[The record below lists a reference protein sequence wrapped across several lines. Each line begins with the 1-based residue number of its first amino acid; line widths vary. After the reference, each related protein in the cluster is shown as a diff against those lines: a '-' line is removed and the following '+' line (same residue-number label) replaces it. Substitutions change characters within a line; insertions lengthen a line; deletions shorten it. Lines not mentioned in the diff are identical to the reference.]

1 MKKFPITT
9 VGYEA
14 IKLELIKL
22 KEKRQAV
29 SKAIGE
35 ARDLGD
41 LSENAEYHAAK
52 DEQRLNE
59 ERIANLEHQ
68 IALAEVI
75 DISKLKNNGEVVF
88 GCTVKVNDLDN
99 EEMFEFQIVG
109 EYEADLQKR
118 KLSIASPIARALLR
132 KQVGDCVLVETPRG
146 QIEYEVLEIKMGE
159 AVDSN

>member
-9 VGYEA
+9 HGYEA
-14 IKLELIKL
+14 IKEELIAL
-22 KEKRQAV
+22 KEKRSCV

-35 ARDLGD
+35 AREHGD
-41 LSENAEYHAAK
+41 LKENAEYHAAK

-75 DISKLKNNGEVVF
+75 DVSKLKDIGQVIF
-88 GCTVKVNDLDN
+88 GCTVGLIDLDT
-99 EEMFEFQIVG
+99 EENFEFQIVG
-109 EYEADLQKR
+109 EYEANVSKG

-132 KQVGDCVLVETPRG
+132 KEVGETVLVETPKG
-146 QIEYEVLEIKMGE
+146 QIEYEVTDIHF
-159 AVDSN
+159 NT

>member
-9 VGYEA
+9 TGYDA
-14 IKLELIKL
+14 IKEELIML
-22 KEKRQAV
+22 KEKRSQV

-35 ARDLGD
+35 AREHGD
-41 LSENAEYHAAK
+41 LKENAEYHAAK

-75 DISKLKNNGEVVF
+75 DVSKLKDTGQVIF
-88 GCTVKVNDLDN
+88 GCTVGLIDLDT
-99 EEMFEFQIVG
+99 EESFEFQIVG
-109 EYEADLQKR
+109 EYEANVSKG

-132 KQVGDCVLVETPRG
+132 KEVGETVLVETPKG
-146 QIEYEVLEIKMGE
+146 QIEYEVTDIHFN
-159 AVDSN
+159 A

>member
-9 VGYEA
+9 TGYDA
-14 IKLELIKL
+14 IKEELIML
-22 KEKRQAV
+22 KEKRSQV

-35 ARDLGD
+35 AREHGD
-41 LSENAEYHAAK
+41 LKENAEYHAAK

-75 DISKLKNNGEVVF
+75 DVSKLKDTGQVIF
-88 GCTVKVNDLDN
+88 GCTVALIDLDT
-99 EEMFEFQIVG
+99 EESFEFQIVG
-109 EYEADLQKR
+109 EYEANVSKG

-132 KQVGDCVLVETPRG
+132 KEVGETVLVETPKG
-146 QIEYEVLEIKMGE
+146 QIEYEVTDIHFN
-159 AVDSN
+159 A

>member
-9 VGYEA
+9 DGYKA
-14 IKLELIKL
+14 IKEELNLL
-22 KEKRQAV
+22 KDKRSQV

-35 ARDLGD
+35 AREHGD
-41 LSENAEYHAAK
+41 LKENAEYHAAK

-75 DISKLKNNGEVVF
+75 DISKLKDDGQVIF
-88 GCTVKVNDLDN
+88 GCMVNVLDLDT
-99 EEMFEFQIVG
+99 EESFEFQIVG
-109 EYEADLQKR
+109 EYEANVSKG

-132 KQVGDCVLVETPRG
+132 KEIGETVLVETPKG
-146 QIEYEVLEIKMGE
+146 QIEYEITNIHLKIP
-159 AVDSN
+159 S

>member
-9 VGYEA
+9 TGYDA
-14 IKLELIKL
+14 IKEELIML
-22 KEKRQAV
+22 KEKRSQV

-35 ARDLGD
+35 AREHGD
-41 LSENAEYHAAK
+41 LKENAEYHAAK

-75 DISKLKNNGEVVF
+75 DVSKLKDTGQVIF
-88 GCTVKVNDLDN
+88 GCTVSLIDLDT
-99 EEMFEFQIVG
+99 EENFEFQIVG
-109 EYEADLQKR
+109 EYEANVSKG

-132 KQVGDCVLVETPRG
+132 KEVGETVLVETPKG
-146 QIEYEVLEIKMGE
+146 QIEYEVTKIHLN
-159 AVDSN
+159 V

>member
-9 VGYEA
+9 DGYKA
-14 IKLELIKL
+14 IKEELNLL
-22 KEKRQAV
+22 KDKRSQV

-35 ARDLGD
+35 AREHGHLK
-41 LSENAEYHAAK
+41 ENAEYHAAK

-75 DISKLKNNGEVVF
+75 DISKLKDDGQVIF
-88 GCTVKVNDLDN
+88 GCMVNVLDLDT
-99 EEMFEFQIVG
+99 EESFEFQIVG
-109 EYEADLQKR
+109 EYEANVSKG

-132 KQVGDCVLVETPRG
+132 KEIGETVLVETPKG
-146 QIEYEVLEIKMGE
+146 QIEYEITNIHLKIP
-159 AVDSN
+159 S